1 MKYLTRILPLLSI
14 IFLLNGCEAD
24 LKTEKQGD
32 KMDAFFQSN
41 NNTSLSVLSKHGLNA
56 GFVRTQG
63 TELENNFP
71 VLPNPV
77 LNMFVYPHLTKF
89 GNPVPGYTTNF
100 KLYEVDR
107 YALPNEAL

>member
-1 MKYLTRILPLLSI
+1 
-14 IFLLNGCEAD
+14 
-24 LKTEKQGD
+24 
-32 KMDAFFQSN
+32 
-41 NNTSLSVLSKHGLNA
+41 V
-56 GFVRTQG
+56 
-63 TELENNFP
+63 LENNFP